1 MCAVLS
7 CYTRTLSAELSESIA
22 HSVRPVRTFHPSAL
36 MSRSVRLVFVVAIF
50 SLVQAYADGPAD
62 NKVENIRPIPPLGI
76 EVPADVREGIVQ
88 ALVPLQQAVRQLR
101 NDKNAIA
108 QKYLPD
114 VEIFSRAVEIALNE
128 NGFFEP
134 ADFDRA
140 KELIAEGLRRSEVLL
155 KNELLRNATPQTEK
169 GLIYWWWPENGL
181 TVRGFRSQLD
191 GSVQPYGVVFN
202 GPMGLPRSRRADVW
216 CRGRSEKGLE
226 LQFLST
232 RMKNR
237 DPSPASSVSLMI
249 HPFGRYCNANKLAGE
264 IDTLE
269 AIEHASTQ
277 YPFDSHRIA
286 MRGFSMGGAA
296 AWHMAVHYPDRWFA
310 ATPGAGFSE
319 TPDFLR
325 VFQSEELKPYWFEE
339 KLWQMYDCPVWV
351 ENLKMVPTIAY
362 SGQLDK
368 QKQAADIM
376 AKASWNLPDFSRFE
390 LTHIVAPNT
399 AHTITPEARQEIER
413 RLELLDPGTES
424 PVIPTNFSF
433 TTTTLRYNRAHW
445 LAVDALKEHWVPSRI
460 AVSAKLTPEE
470 KGEGIRGI
478 EITVFPSPGI
488 SQFTIDLPPRV
499 WELADNMG
507 VRIVGTKRVL
517 REAVE
522 VDMQTDVGFR
532 VRRRSDRSLHATFR
546 NNGTEWEMVSPIEP
560 ELQPLRKRPGLQ
572 GPIDDALMSPFMF
585 VKPSGKGWHSETDQW
600 VQSEFD
606 RAVKEWH
613 RQMRGDV
620 RIKSSEDLT
629 PADLQNYN
637 LILWGDPKS
646 NPTIAKVL
654 ETSIT
659 LGTDAQGKSESKMPV
674 AWTAES
680 VSIGKNP
687 QRNSKGHIPVLV
699 YPNPLSPNRYVVF
712 NSSFTYRE
720 YDYLN
725 NARQVPKLP
734 DWVVIDLA
742 TPPDGRWPGGIA
754 DADFFDE
761 FWQVRPP
768 RGR

>member
-1 MCAVLS
+1 MRAALSPRAAFSCFQRTIAANLLLGSSVLLGLGCLS
-7 CYTRTLSAELSESIA
+7 CTL
-22 HSVRPVRTFHPSAL
+22 TF
-36 MSRSVRLVFVVAIF
+36 
-50 SLVQAYADGPAD
+50 ADGPAD

-76 EVPADVREGIVQ
+76 EVPAEVREGIVQ
-88 ALVPLQQAVRQLR
+88 ALAPLQQAVEQLR
-101 NDKNAIA
+101 KDKNPIA

-155 KNELLRNATPQTEK
+155 KNDLLRNATPQTEK
-169 GLIYWWWPENGL
+169 GHMYWWWPENGL

-191 GSVQPYGVVFN
+191 GSVQPYGVVLN
-202 GPMGLPRSRRADVW
+202 GPPGRPSERRADVW

-237 DPSPASSVSLMI
+237 DPAPANGVGMMI

-269 AIEHASTQ
+269 AIEHAKAQ
-277 YPFDSHRIA
+277 YPIDSHRIA

-319 TPDFLR
+319 TPDFLK

-351 ENLKMVPTIAY
+351 ENLKLVPTIAY

-376 AKASWNLPDFSRFE
+376 AKASWNLPELDRFE

-399 AHTITPEARQEIER
+399 AHTIAPEARQEIER
-413 RLELLDPGTES
+413 RLELLDPGKERPS
-424 PVIPTNFSF
+424 VPTSFSF
-433 TTTTLRYNRAHW
+433 TTPTLRYNRAHW
-445 LAVDALKEHWVPSRI
+445 LAIDALKEHWVPSKI
-460 AVSAKLTPEE
+460 AVNTILTPEDN
-470 KGEGIRGI
+470 GQGIQMI

-488 SQFTIDLPPRV
+488 SQFTIDLPTSV
-499 WELADNMG
+499 WEPVGNMK
-507 VRIVGTKRVL
+507 VRVVSTRKIKRDAAEV
-517 REAVE
+517 EA
-522 VDMQTDVGFR
+522 TDIGEFW

-546 NNGTEWEMVSPIEP
+546 DNGTEWEVVSPLES
-560 ELQPLRKRPGLQ
+560 ETQPLRKRPGLQ
-572 GPIDDALMSPFMF
+572 GPIDDALMSPFLF
-585 VKPSGKGWHSETDQW
+585 VKPSGQGWHSETDQW

-613 RQMRGDV
+613 RQMRGNV
-620 RIKSSEDLT
+620 RIKSSEELT

-654 ETSIT
+654 
-659 LGTDAQGKSESKMPV
+659 DASVPLKMDSQEQSQSKMPIS
-674 AWTAES
+674 WTSES
-680 VSIGKNP
+680 VAIGQNP
-687 QRNSKGHIPVLV
+687 QRSSKGHIPVLV
-699 YPNPLSPNRYVVF
+699 YPNPLATHRYVVF

-734 DWVVIDLA
+734 DWAIIDLT
-742 TPPDGRWPGGIA
+742 TPPNGRWPGGIA

-761 FWQVRPP
+761 AWLARPK
-768 RGR
+768 